1 MRYLFA
7 RLDKK
12 YKLLGNFEKFS
23 KIFKKFLKKIS
34 KCIILHIFQKN
45 LTYHALLFARLDE
58 KYKLFGNSEKILEIF
73 DENSIEK
80 LKFLSI
86 FVKNCC

>member
-23 KIFKKFLKKIS
+23 KISKKFLKKIS
-34 KCIILHIFQKN
+34 KNALFYIFFK
-45 LTYHALLFARLDE
+45 R
-58 KYKLFGNSEKILEIF
+58 I
-73 DENSIEK
+73 
-80 LKFLSI
+80 
-86 FVKNCC
+86 